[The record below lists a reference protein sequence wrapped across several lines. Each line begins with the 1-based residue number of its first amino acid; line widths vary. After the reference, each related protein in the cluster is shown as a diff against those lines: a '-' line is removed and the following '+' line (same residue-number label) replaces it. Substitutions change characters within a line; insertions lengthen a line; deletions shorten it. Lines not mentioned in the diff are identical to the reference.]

1 MLKLGIIGYG
11 VRTSYV
17 WQGTMRPIG
26 GVELAAIAD
35 PKWEKIKKEKG
46 DELPN
51 CRYYATAEEMLENEK
66 LDGVMIGTRDD
77 LHTRYALLVA
87 KYNIPLFLEKPVAIT
102 DEQLADLETIVEQ
115 MNDKTV
121 VSFPLRMSKIV
132 VKIKEMIDSGL
143 IGKVSQVQAYNNV
156 YYARCYY
163 HNWYRNDSFTG
174 GLYMTK
180 ATHDLNYID
189 FILGGQGPET
199 IASMESKVIFKGDKP
214 AGLKCKDCDDKE
226 CLENPVNLSEAD
238 KNLYWNDSV
247 GCSFAVDTGNHD
259 SATIMMMYE
268 NGMHVVYTQNFVARH
283 AAGKRGARFI
293 GFKGT
298 IEFDF
303 NTETITYIDHFSEKV
318 ENIKVSEAGA
328 HSGGDYLLAKNFI
341 DVMAG
346 TDNSIASLSEGILSA
361 KMCLRARTSAQTH
374 TFVKVK

>member
-11 VRTSYV
+11 IRTSYV
-17 WQGTMRPIG
+17 WQGTMRPLG
-26 GVELAAIAD
+26 GVELTAIAD
-35 PKWEKIKKEKG
+35 PKWEKIKSEKG

-51 CRYYATAEEMLENEK
+51 CHYYATAEEMLENES

-77 LHTRYALLVA
+77 LHTKYALLVA
-87 KYNIPLFLEKPVAIT
+87 KYGIPLFLEKPVSIT
-102 DEQLADLETIVEQ
+102 DEQLAELETIVEK
-115 MNDKTV
+115 MDEKTV
-121 VSFPLRMSKIV
+121 VSFPLRMSNIV

-143 IGKVSQVQAYNNV
+143 IGEVSQVQAYNNV

-163 HNWYRNDSFTG
+163 HDWYRNDALTG

-180 ATHDLNYID
+180 TTHDLNYID
-189 FILGGQGPET
+189 YILGGKGPKT
-199 IASMESKVIFKGDKP
+199 IVSMESKVIFKGDKP
-214 AGLKCKDCDDKE
+214 AGLRCRDCNEKD
-226 CLENPVNLSEAD
+226 CLENPINLSESD
-238 KNLYWNDSV
+238 RKLYGSENAM
-247 GCSFAVDTGNHD
+247 CSFAVDTGNHD

-303 NTETITYIDHFSEKV
+303 NTETITYIDHFSDKV
-318 ENIKVSEAGA
+318 EDIKMSALGA

-341 DVMAG
+341 DVMAQKEK
-346 TDNSIASLSEGILSA
+346 SIASLSEGILSA
-361 KMCLRARTSAQTH
+361 KMCLCARRSAQNKCI
-374 TFVKVK
+374 VEVQ